1 MSILERLYASGG
13 AEVEHETLAIA
24 VGSKTHYLTKGWEDI
39 TAVLETG
46 QTVTFKACGMDVAK
60 PSRNAD
66 GVQDLRFAL
75 TNIDGVVSTE
85 IRAALAARLEMT
97 VTLRVYLS
105 NDLLA
110 PAKKPLSMVIKG
122 GQWTA
127 TEVQVTAGFMNILA
141 TAWPRDRF
149 NLTKH
154 PGLRYI
160 T

>member
-1 MSILERLYASGG
+1 
-13 AEVEHETLAIA
+13 
-24 VGSKTHYLTKGWEDI
+24 
-39 TAVLETG
+39 
-46 QTVTFKACGMDVAK
+46 
-60 PSRNAD
+60 
-66 GVQDLRFAL
+66 
-75 TNIDGVVSTE
+75 
-85 IRAALAARLEMT
+85 
-97 VTLRVYLS
+97 
-105 NDLLA
+105 
-110 PAKKPLSMVIKG
+110 MVIKG

>member
-13 AEVEHETLAIA
+13 SEVEHETLAIT
-24 VGSKTHYLTKGWEDI
+24 VGDQTHYLTKGWEDI

-46 QTVTFKACGMDVAK
+46 QAVTFKACGMDVAK
-60 PSRNAD
+60 PARNAD

-75 TNIDGVVSTE
+75 SNIDGAVSTE
-85 IRAALAARLEMT
+85 IRAALASRLEIL

-110 PAKKPLSMVIKG
+110 PVKKPLSMVVKG
-122 GQWTA
+122 GQWSA
-127 TEVQVTAGFMNILA
+127 TEVQITAGFMNILD

-149 NLTKH
+149 NLKKH

-160 T
+160 S